1 MQRNFFH
8 QNNSVEN
15 IKLTVE
21 EKNIQTDSQL
31 IYGLKSS
38 SVLTF
43 VTRKCRIASQYSKI
57 RKINTIFT
65 LPKDSFLKIVI
76 TSRLFLDLL
85 NVKRLFVTRNPL
97 LARNPLL
104 KCGDDF

>member
-104 KCGDDF
+104 KCGDDL

>member
-43 VTRKCRIASQYSKI
+43 VTRKCRIAAQYPKI
-57 RKINTIFT
+57 RKINHHYFETRVQEDLI
-65 LPKDSFLKIVI
+65 SFLKK
-76 TSRLFLDLL
+76 LLDY
-85 NVKRLFVTRNPL
+85 F
-97 LARNPLL
+97 
-104 KCGDDF
+104 

>member
-43 VTRKCRIASQYSKI
+43 VTKNVALQHS
-57 RKINTIFT
+57 T
-65 LPKDSFLKIVI
+65 LRSEK
-76 TSRLFLDLL
+76 
-85 NVKRLFVTRNPL
+85 
-97 LARNPLL
+97 
-104 KCGDDF
+104 

>member
-43 VTRKCRIASQYSKI
+43 VTRKCRIAAQYPKI
-57 RKINTIFT
+57 RKINHHYFETTHVDVSYLSNVPFT
-65 LPKDSFLKIVI
+65 SNI
-76 TSRLFLDLL
+76 TKGKTDPRH
-85 NVKRLFVTRNPL
+85 
-97 LARNPLL
+97 
-104 KCGDDF
+104 

>member
-43 VTRKCRIASQYSKI
+43 VTRKCRIAAQYSKI
-57 RKINTIFT
+57 RKINKIFP
-65 LPKDSFLKIVI
+65 LPKLPFFLNKSARGFKIYFENC
-76 TSRLFLDLL
+76 LY
-85 NVKRLFVTRNPL
+85 
-97 LARNPLL
+97 
-104 KCGDDF
+104 